1 MTLEMLPRS
10 LLDEYAVNLARLV
23 VMPLTEGDVT
33 PNPPG
38 ATKQT
43 ERLDEGTKEIE
54 E

>member
-1 MTLEMLPRS
+1 MTLEMFPRS

-23 VMPLTEGDVT
+23 VMPLTEADV
-33 PNPPG
+33 PPSQPG

-43 ERLDEGTKEIE
+43 ERLDEGTQEIE

>member
-1 MTLEMLPRS
+1 MNTWHDFERQFPS
-10 LLDEYAVNLARLV
+10 LLPPIDPPNCL
-23 VMPLTEGDVT
+23 PT

-38 ATKQT
+38 ATKQA